1 MRHVLLQ
8 VSMTPTGKQ
17 ELGLP
22 LEWAKVWGKV
32 HVWNAA
38 EGPQKVG
45 GILIGSSGTKAEVS
59 LVAERRGFD
68 WHLEG
73 LQVKVL

>member
-8 VSMTPTGKQ
+8 VSMNPEFKS

-32 HVWNAA
+32 HVWNAT
-38 EGPQKVG
+38 EGPQRVG
-45 GILIGSSGTKAEVS
+45 GILVGASGAKAQVDV
-59 LVAERRGFD
+59 VAERRGYD

-73 LQVKVL
+73 LEVRRI